1 MSAYEFIRTEK
12 ANFPVAAMCKVMG
25 VSRSAFY
32 AWLERKPSERERQHE
47 ALLEQVQAV
56 YSASKCR
63 YGSPRVHRALRKQ
76 GMRVSRKSVARAMRE
91 SGLFARRKKHF
102 KVTTNSRHT
111 KRIAPNLLAR
121 DFEAE
126 HPNEAWVT
134 DVKAVRTRS
143 GWVYLAAILDLYAR
157 RVVGWALSESN
168 DTALALSALQ
178 RALVQRK
185 PPPGLIHHSD
195 RGSPYGSDDYIEALD
210 AAGCRRSMSK
220 KGDCWDNA
228 VAESFFSTIEHE
240 CLRGATIRG
249 AERAFVLIGEY
260 IETFYNC
267 TRLHSPTTTR
277 ARLSENWLSLTAATP
292 HNPLSAIWGQAQAVG
307 ASRRR

>member
-126 HPNEAWVT
+126 RSLGDRREGCPDPFRLGVPSRYPRP
-134 DVKAVRTRS
+134 VRSS
-143 GWVYLAAILDLYAR
+143 G
-157 RVVGWALSESN
+157 S
-168 DTALALSALQ
+168 
-178 RALVQRK
+178 
-185 PPPGLIHHSD
+185 GL
-195 RGSPYGSDDYIEALD
+195 G
-210 AAGCRRSMSK
+210 
-220 KGDCWDNA
+220 
-228 VAESFFSTIEHE
+228 
-240 CLRGATIRG
+240 
-249 AERAFVLIGEY
+249 
-260 IETFYNC
+260 
-267 TRLHSPTTTR
+267 
-277 ARLSENWLSLTAATP
+277 
-292 HNPLSAIWGQAQAVG
+292 PLGVE
-307 ASRRR
+307 